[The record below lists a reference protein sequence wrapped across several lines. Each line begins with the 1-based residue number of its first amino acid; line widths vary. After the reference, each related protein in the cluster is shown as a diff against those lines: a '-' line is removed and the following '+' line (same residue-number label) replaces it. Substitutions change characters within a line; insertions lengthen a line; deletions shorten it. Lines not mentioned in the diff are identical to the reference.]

1 MRLTVPAAVM
11 VAMCACGGAN
21 ATQSTSAT
29 ASVPSTPLPTPDL
42 TALRIQY
49 QALLEP
55 LGIASATFNNRML
68 ALGSSATAAEV
79 AAVASPYAMA
89 LRTYDAAVLQL
100 PVPPSMKV
108 DVQRLVTA
116 DRALESDL
124 TGDVTVTGF
133 TVPNWSQQITPD
145 ANRVVAASNVV
156 RADLGLQGL

>member
-100 PVPPSMKV
+100 PVPPSMK
-108 DVQRLVTA
+108 RLVTA

>member
-1 MRLTVPAAVM
+1 
-11 VAMCACGGAN
+11 
-21 ATQSTSAT
+21 
-29 ASVPSTPLPTPDL
+29 
-42 TALRIQY
+42 
-49 QALLEP
+49 
-55 LGIASATFNNRML
+55 ML

-89 LRTYDAAVLQL
+89 LRAYDAAVLQL